1 VLVVREGV
9 LAARRLVVSAR
20 ERVAHFTRVAGD
32 DDVGAGLRRA
42 VAADGDQGDAVP
54 CPLCRELV
62 AGKVSGKL
70 RQEVAEPA

>member
-1 VLVVREGV
+1 MVREGV

-42 VAADGDQGDAVP
+42 VAANGDQGDAVP